1 MGRRH
6 SDKAVVLNSIHQ
18 SKHNKGKKITEQ
30 QKQSIRISNH
40 KRKGKRAKYKS
51 EVTPETVFALKSQGL
66 SFNKISKILNLD
78 WGCVKQRYE
87 DYVHGNPE
95 LLKGE

>member
-1 MGRRH
+1 MIVKNAIWGMDYDMH
-6 SDKAVVLNSIHQ
+6 TGECYKCPCCPECEEPVW
-18 SKHNKGKKITEQ
+18 KGK
-30 QKQSIRISNH
+30 H
-40 KRKGKRAKYKS
+40 AKYKS

-87 DYVHGNPE
+87 DYVHDKNE
-95 LLKGE
+95 LLEE